1 MRGLSADSRVTRPSP
16 YIFATAKF
24 TVCLGNAILRAMSR
38 CVNPATFP
46 LDPSGTNAVPA
57 SSFSARFFR
66 LKAAER

>member
-1 MRGLSADSRVTRPSP
+1 MRGLSADSSVTRPSP

-57 SSFSARFFR
+57 SSSSARFFR